1 MVRPTAPPPLV
12 TCLLVLQAHD
22 INVRGRDLHG
32 DELEESDSTD
42 DEVDT
47 DTDTG
52 DEHGQNPPPT
62 PCVAGACAA
71 AAARLNAAQVD
82 LVAAQVCD
90 VVGWEAPAVRAGTV
104 CEERADLPGP
114 YPLNR

>member
-1 MVRPTAPPPLV
+1 MM
-12 TCLLVLQAHD
+12 CLLVLQTHD
-22 INVRGRDLHG
+22 INVRGRD
-32 DELEESDSTD
+32 LEESDSTD

-52 DEHGQNPPPT
+52 DEHGNPPPT

-82 LVAAQVCD
+82 LVAAQVRD
-90 VVGWEAPAVRAGTV
+90 VVCLV
-104 CEERADLPGP
+104 CGVWDTDVWVGRRPQCVQ
-114 YPLNR
+114 